1 MRTATHRLDETAAIH
16 CSSRFSSRLCGGRFN
31 RSGDD
36 SRKSLS
42 RYRPHFFLSL
52 LARRYFFPDS
62 LHRLTVTRRRQV
74 ASGKRAPSHPK
85 QYFAASQYAD
95 LLNKNRVSAA
105 GGRASNPPRVSINFI
120 FIYVSQT
127 EIPASSPCFQGIIS
141 FCFLFS
147 PLICKCARTP
157 GTEPL

>member
-1 MRTATHRLDETAAIH
+1 MRTATRRLDETTAIH
-16 CSSRFSSRLCGGRFN
+16 CSSRFSYRLCGGRFN

-36 SRKSLS
+36 SRKSIS
-42 RYRPHFFLSL
+42 PYRPHFFLSL

-74 ASGKRAPSHPK
+74 ASRKRAPSRPK
-85 QYFAASQYAD
+85 QHFAASQYAD

-105 GGRASNPPRVSINFI
+105 GGHASNPARVSMNII
-120 FIYVSQT
+120 FMYMSQT
-127 EIPASSPCFQGIIS
+127 EIQASSPCLQGIVF
-141 FCFLFS
+141 FCFIFS

-157 GTEPL
+157 GTQQL